1 LVLSLLGMTEASLKY
16 PDLQIDGVS
25 NVRFDYALF
34 EKLDIDNNTTKQDE
48 M

>member
-1 LVLSLLGMTEASLKY
+1 MTEAFLKY

-25 NVRFDYALF
+25 NLRFDHALL
-34 EKLDIDNNTTKQDE
+34 EKLDIDDNTTKQDE